1 MASSQTCL
9 SLIDSFLLWRHWCVS
24 PPVILS
30 LKKFKRIS
38 VEHEG
43 SIRSERFVMYE
54 RILFLAGRVDR
65 IRLIHV
71 LIEIRIKNSFA
82 IYAIAIDLILSY
94 VSSSFVEFCPRSPKI
109 SLSRLLSSD
118 RSIEKRSN
126 LLFSSFPF
134 ENTYFCAFRSTAS
147 VRFTVG
153 QTYVL
158 TRVETLFRLLSYH
171 TIGYMTAKT
180 EENRKGEKR
189 TRRTDPIHISL
200 TPPSQRT
207 HIHTRT
213 LFSTTFALCIHADTL
228 THIRRHT
235 HMDKQTHRLFFSY
248 FFFSPLALCVFAN

>member
-1 MASSQTCL
+1 M
-9 SLIDSFLLWRHWCVS
+9 S

-82 IYAIAIDLILSY
+82 IYAIAIDLILSC

-126 LLFSSFPF
+126 SLFSSFPF

-158 TRVETLFRLLSYH
+158 TRVLTTLTLFRLLSYH

-235 HMDKQTHRLFFSY
+235 HMDKQTHRLFFPI
-248 FFFSPLALCVFAN
+248 FFSLPLLCAFSLINTRCTFARREARIG